1 MRTRRRLILDELL
14 GFYSSLY
21 KAPVLDVGG
30 KKVNHR
36 GLFRLSKFVE
46 DNEVYVVNLDSS
58 VNPDFCGDILD
69 LPSLYSFNTII
80 CTETLEHLADPQA
93 CLLKIFNSSKNSA
106 TLILSMPWLVP
117 THADPFD
124 YNRWTLYKLKQ
135 EINASGFDLVAI
147 HQMGSFVDV
156 IVDLCHYKLLGITSN
171 RYILRFWQIFLLI
184 LSNLFPPRS
193 IQLDLY
199 NSNPSI
205 STGWFI
211 IARRR
216 LL

>member
-1 MRTRRRLILDELL
+1 MRTRRRLILDQLL
-14 GFYSSLY
+14 EIYSSLY

-36 GLFRLSKFVE
+36 GLFRLSRFVDE
-46 DNEVYVVNLDSS
+46 NDVYVVNLDSS

-69 LPSLYSFNTII
+69 LPSMHSFNTII
-80 CTETLEHLADPQA
+80 CTETLEHLPDPHS
-93 CLLKIFNSSKNSA
+93 CLLKIFNSSNHSA

-124 YNRWTLYKLKQ
+124 YHRWTLNKLKQ
-135 EINASGFDLVAI
+135 EIKASGFDLVAI
-147 HQMGSFVDV
+147 HQMGALIDV
-156 IVDLCHYKLLGITSN
+156 IVDLCHYNLLRLTRN
-171 RYILRFWQIFLLI
+171 RFILRFWQIFLSI
-184 LSNLFPPRS
+184 LSLLFPPKS
-193 IQLDLY
+193 VQLDLY

-205 STGWFI
+205 STGWFL